1 VRAGDRREAIGDRPG
16 APRLSP
22 IARFLVRRRTSFF
35 CLVPLLLLIPSRPTV
50 TMFGIGVA
58 LALLGQAVR
67 LWAAGTI
74 HKSREV
80 TTGGPYA
87 YVRHPLYFGT
97 FFITLGYG
105 FMSGLW
111 WSFALLLPLYFI
123 LHGAAVASEERKLCG
138 LFGDAY
144 REYARHVGRVM
155 PRILPNS
162 SLPRRGAFRWSQVFS
177 NNEHVTVLFTVTMT
191 LLFAARLLWGR

>member
-1 VRAGDRREAIGDRPG
+1 V
-16 APRLSP
+16 
-22 IARFLVRRRTSFF
+22 RFLVRRRTSFF
-35 CLVPLLLLIPSRPTV
+35 CLVPLLLLIPSQPNPP
-50 TMFGIGVA
+50 MYWAGVA
-58 LALLGQAVR
+58 LALLGQAIR

-123 LHGAAVASEERKLCG
+123 LHGAAIASEERKLCG

-144 REYARHVGRVM
+144 REYASQVGRVV
-155 PRILPNS
+155 PRILRPS
-162 SLPRRGAFRWSQVFS
+162 GALLPRRGAFRWSQVRS
-177 NNEHVTVLFTVTMT
+177 NNEHVTVLFTLTMT
-191 LLFAARLLWGR
+191 LLFAARMVWGR

>member
-1 VRAGDRREAIGDRPG
+1 VKAASTP
-16 APRLSP
+16 LSP
-22 IARFLVRRRTSFF
+22 LVRFLVRRRTSFF
-35 CLVPLLLLIPSRPTV
+35 CLVPLLLLVPSQPNPP
-50 TMFGIGVA
+50 MYWAGVV
-58 LALLGQAVR
+58 LALLGQAIR

-111 WSFALLLPLYFI
+111 WSFAFLIPLYFV
-123 LHGAAVASEERKLCG
+123 LHGAAVASEERKLCT

-144 REYARHVGRVM
+144 RDYARHVGRVV
-155 PRILPNS
+155 PRVLQPS
-162 SLPRRGAFRWSQVFS
+162 GSTLTRRGMFRWSQVLS
-177 NNEHVTVLFTVTMT
+177 NNEHVTVLFTLIMT
-191 LLFAARLLWGR
+191 LLFAARLVWGR

>member
-1 VRAGDRREAIGDRPG
+1 VRAGDRREAIGDSPT

-35 CLVPLLLLIPSRPTV
+35 CLVPLLLLIPSRPTA
-50 TMFGIGVA
+50 TTFGIGVM

-87 YVRHPLYFGT
+87 YVRHPLYLGT

-138 LFGDAY
+138 LFGGAY

-162 SLPRRGAFRWSQVFS
+162 ILPRRGAFRWSQVFS

-191 LLFAARLLWGR
+191 LLFAARLLWGK